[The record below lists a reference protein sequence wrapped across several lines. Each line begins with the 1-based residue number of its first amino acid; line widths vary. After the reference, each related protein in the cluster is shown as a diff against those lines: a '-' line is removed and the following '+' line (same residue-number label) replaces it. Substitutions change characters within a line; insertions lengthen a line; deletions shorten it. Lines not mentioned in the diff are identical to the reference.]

1 MQLMPF
7 TAKKV
12 ARDLKIKY
20 YKNRLTTNPEY
31 NILLGTTYI
40 NEMLIKFKNA
50 LPLALAAYNA
60 GPNRVK
66 IWIKRYGD
74 PRKKEISYVNWIESI
89 PITETRFYV
98 QKVLSNLRIYQKK
111 YNLSLYN

>member
-1 MQLMPF
+1 
-7 TAKKV
+7 
-12 ARDLKIKY
+12 
-20 YKNRLTTNPEY
+20 
-31 NILLGTTYI
+31 
-40 NEMLIKFKNA
+40 MLIKFKNA

-111 YNLSLYN
+111 SNLSLYN

>member
-12 ARDLKIKY
+12 ARDLNIKY

-50 LPLALAAYNA
+50 LP
-60 GPNRVK
+60 
-66 IWIKRYGD
+66 
-74 PRKKEISYVNWIESI
+74 
-89 PITETRFYV
+89 
-98 QKVLSNLRIYQKK
+98 
-111 YNLSLYN
+111 

>member
-12 ARDLKIKY
+12 ARDLKIRY
-20 YKNRLTTNPEY
+20 YKKKLTRNPQY

-40 NEMLIKFKNA
+40 NEMLIRFNKS

-66 IWIKRYGD
+66 IWVKRYGD
-74 PRKKEISYVNWIESI
+74 PRTKKLA
-89 PITETRFYV
+89 TRIGLNQF
-98 QKVLSNLRIYQKK
+98 NF
-111 YNLSLYN
+111 